1 MKYKPGKRVAF
12 YEVTAIHGESLD
24 PTLVVGSVIID
35 NMRGPVTT
43 WNFLSQETTQETT
56 VVGTR
61 LGFARV
67 NDEATRAVPEPALQA
82 ILDERK
88 AAAEA
93 AETAKDDHAVAHRG

>member
-1 MKYKPGKRVAF
+1 MKFKPGKRVAF
-12 YEVTAIHGESLD
+12 YEITAIHGESPRPSMKL
-24 PTLVVGSVIID
+24 GSILID

-43 WNFLSQETTQETT
+43 WGFLDTESNQETT

-61 LGFARV
+61 VGFARV
-67 NDEATRAVPEPALQA
+67 NDEATRVIPEPALQA

-93 AETAKDDHAVAHRG
+93 AESAQEVSASA

>member
-12 YEVTAIHGESLD
+12 YEVTAIHGEPPRPSMKL
-24 PTLVVGSVIID
+24 GSVLID
-35 NMRGPVTT
+35 NMRGPVAT
-43 WNFLSQETTQETT
+43 WSFLSRETNQETA

-67 NDEATRAVPEPALQA
+67 NDEATRAVPEPALQT
-82 ILDERK
+82 ILDKRK

-93 AETAKDDHAVAHRG
+93 ADSDQEVSASA

>member
-1 MKYKPGKRVAF
+1 MKLKAGKRVAF
-12 YEVTAIHGESLD
+12 YEVAAIHGEPPRPSMKL
-24 PTLVVGSVIID
+24 GSVLID

-43 WNFLSQETTQETT
+43 WSFLSTETNQETT

-88 AAAEA
+88 AAESDEEVSAS
-93 AETAKDDHAVAHRG
+93 V